1 MGELLI
7 WVKAAS
13 VILLS
18 FPELLF
24 LLAATQLIWSD
35 ISMANN
41 SPDNTNGNISP
52 IPLQD
57 RHGVTLMIMTR
68 KRFGFFLRFFYSH
81 RNNFHFEMKQSILTT
96 QESVSSNTSDKTR
109 PILLK
114 VIKKTKKPSISENR
128 FWFFLIMLKMVIHFF
143 IFPTQTNELQHKR
156 DLSYM
161 HGNRWN

>member
-24 LLAATQLIWSD
+24 LLAVTQLIWSD

-114 VIKKTKKPSISENR
+114 VIKKNQKNVHIGK
-128 FWFFLIMLKMVIHFF
+128 
-143 IFPTQTNELQHKR
+143 
-156 DLSYM
+156 
-161 HGNRWN
+161 